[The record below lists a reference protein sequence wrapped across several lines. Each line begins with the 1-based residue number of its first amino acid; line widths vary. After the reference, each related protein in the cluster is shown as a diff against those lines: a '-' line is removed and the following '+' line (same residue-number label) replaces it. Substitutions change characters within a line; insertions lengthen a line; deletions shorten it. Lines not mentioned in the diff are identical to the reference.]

1 MRDTA
6 GDVARCCGDPKE
18 KLLVTRVGTQDPE
31 LWDLRD
37 QRQVKSFQMGKGVSS
52 KLEVRYGSEAGGGEG
67 DGREVGGR
75 LHTPP
80 LIFSRKEK
88 AVC

>member
-18 KLLVTRVGTQDPE
+18 KLLVTRVGTQDPK

-37 QRQVKSFQMGKGVSS
+37 HQRQVKSFQTGEGVSS
-52 KLEVRYGSEAGGGEG
+52 EVEVRYG
-67 DGREVGGR
+67 R
-75 LHTPP
+75 
-80 LIFSRKEK
+80 
-88 AVC
+88 